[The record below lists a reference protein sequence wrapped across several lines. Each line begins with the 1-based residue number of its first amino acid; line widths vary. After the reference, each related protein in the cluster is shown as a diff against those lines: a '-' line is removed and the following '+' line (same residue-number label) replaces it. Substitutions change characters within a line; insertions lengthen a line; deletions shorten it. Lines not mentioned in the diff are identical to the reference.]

1 MNGALLIKTLVDQG
15 DLDAA
20 EHALVPLDSETESGS
35 LIAALLRFARGR
47 LRVAQGRIA
56 EGLEDILAAGVLFTR
71 AQVIC
76 PGPIPWPSEAALAPL
91 ALGDHQSAERLAVEE
106 VELARAFGAPRALG
120 VALRAAGGGDGGDG
134 GTL

>member
-20 EHALVPLDSETESGS
+20 EQALAPLDPETESGS

-56 EGLEDILAAGVLFTR
+56 EGLADILAAGVLFTR
-71 AQVIC
+71 ALVIS
-76 PGPIPWPSEAALAPL
+76 PGALAWRSEAALAHL
-91 ALGDHQSAERLAVEE
+91 ALGDRESAE
-106 VELARAFGAPRALG
+106 
-120 VALRAAGGGDGGDG
+120 
-134 GTL
+134 